1 MWEAYMAHQQGSW
14 FETPRADRRWLHPEL
29 DPIDPSTIGRFNV
42 TTWEQYSRD
51 YHWMEG
57 ARRLLTQG
65 TIKELEP
72 QPTKEELPS
81 VRCSEDARRF
91 LGKLAQTNEGTSL
104 LRPFEYPDVLKETC
118 GLFLTPKKENTFRL
132 IFDARRANARLER
145 LNGFRLFTLDDL
157 IHAMGNLM
165 AKGPVYAWTC
175 DFRHFLYQLGLARP
189 LQQWFGIRGFGKEE
203 IYFPNVWPM
212 GFHSSPEVA
221 QCVSW
226 TAVLAREKRRE
237 LFGSDTTKGP
247 HAYCFTHRYQ
257 EGHSRLHLRPVG
269 QYSGCNRRQESH
281 GEVARAYHAK
291 HPDPEARG
299 QEGRGDWFREPRQ
312 PYRGRRWNFP
322 RARRV
327 LLLSPAWSSASGN
340 GYPAAVTAL
349 SQIGTI
355 LLHEPMP

>member
-14 FETPRADRRWLHPEL
+14 FETPRADRRWPHPEL

-175 DFRHFLYQLGLARP
+175 DFRHFFYQLGLARP
-189 LQQWFGIRGFGKEE
+189 LQQWFGIRGFGKDE

-226 TAVLAREKRRE
+226 TAVLAREKDESSLAVTPPKDRMPTV
-237 LFGSDTTKGP
+237 LPIVTKKGIQG
-247 HAYCFTHRYQ
+247 YIF
-257 EGHSRLHLRPVG
+257 
-269 QYSGCNRRQESH
+269 
-281 GEVARAYHAK
+281 
-291 HPDPEARG
+291 
-299 QEGRGDWFREPRQ
+299 
-312 PYRGRRWNFP
+312 
-322 RARRV
+322 V
-327 LLLSPAWSSASGN
+327 LLDNILVATDDKSLTAKWRERITRNIRILKLEVKKGAETGFVNLDSHTEGGDGISP
-340 GYPAAVTAL
+340 
-349 SQIGTI
+349 
-355 LLHEPMP
+355 EPGEYSYFRRRGVQQVGMAIQQR